1 MTKQYAFKYF
11 TQKPRQKTNKTNETN
26 KINNMYTEQY
36 YGKVCHFIEVKLQ
49 TITQSTRIHATDMQC
64 LQSVA
69 GSAK

>member
-1 MTKQYAFKYF
+1 
-11 TQKPRQKTNKTNETN
+11 
-26 KINNMYTEQY
+26 MYTEQY

-69 GSAK
+69 GSAKWLTHGLLTYDLQLHSLYRMAVNNEI